1 MIAGWTT
8 PSLRRCPDVEWT
20 CLSWREWAGP
30 YTPTSTQSRDMTFAI
45 LFTILFA
52 RFKCECLKVAV
63 LKNKWLAQHLGG
75 KEFKIVALKD
85 IIWLHFSSSRRHVL
99 SGLQVWGSWGCGVA
113 VFHPVRPFLWLSFNS
128 HKTDL
133 ENCWNKFWSV
143 GLNKKGHFWWKVR
156 WLPKAWKSY
165 CVCF

>member
-1 MIAGWTT
+1 M
-8 PSLRRCPDVEWT
+8 EWT

-85 IIWLHFSSSRRHVL
+85 II
-99 SGLQVWGSWGCGVA
+99 
-113 VFHPVRPFLWLSFNS
+113 
-128 HKTDL
+128 
-133 ENCWNKFWSV
+133 
-143 GLNKKGHFWWKVR
+143 
-156 WLPKAWKSY
+156 
-165 CVCF
+165 